1 MDNILE
7 EIHYEFVNSDDYWV
21 TVYEM
26 TYYQ

>member
-21 TVYEM
+21 MVYEM